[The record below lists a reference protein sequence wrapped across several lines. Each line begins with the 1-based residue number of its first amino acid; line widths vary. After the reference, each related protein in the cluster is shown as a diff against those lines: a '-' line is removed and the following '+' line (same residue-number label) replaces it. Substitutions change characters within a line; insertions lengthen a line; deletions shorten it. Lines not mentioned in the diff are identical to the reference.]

1 MPGMDVHLAV
11 AAAAVGA
18 GAVSQ
23 AVTGFGFSLVSAPF
37 LVAAAAAPRG
47 VEWNLVLSAGL
58 NLVLLARGWRLVRWA
73 EVGRLLVPALV
84 ATVGVG
90 YVARHADHR
99 VLTVTAGSL
108 CLLATA
114 LAASGWRRRR
124 RPGTGGAVVAGGISG
139 AMNVVAGIGGPP
151 VVVYGLT
158 AGWAADV
165 ARPTLQAFFFGI
177 NAVAIPSLGVT
188 SVPPVL
194 PIALV
199 LGIVGGLIVARRL
212 SEPAVRGAVLAIAA
226 AGSTLAILRGVGVL

>member
-1 MPGMDVHLAV
+1 MPRMDVHLAV

-18 GAVSQ
+18 GAVAQ

-37 LVAAAAAPRG
+37 LVAAGAAPRG

-73 EVGRLLVPALV
+73 DVGRLLVPAV
-84 ATVGVG
+84 ATTVGFG
-90 YVARHADHR
+90 YVARHADR
-99 VLTVTAGSL
+99 RALTVAAGTV
-108 CLLATA
+108 CLLATL

-124 RPGTGGAVVAGGISG
+124 RPGAAGAVTAGGISG

-158 AGWAADV
+158 AGWPAEV
-165 ARPTLQAFFFGI
+165 ARPTLQAFFLGI
-177 NAVAIPSLGVT
+177 NAVGIPSLGVT

-194 PIALV
+194 PLALV
-199 LGIVGGLIVARRL
+199 VGIVAGMAVARRL
-212 SEPAVRGAVLAIAA
+212 SEPAVRSTVLVIAG
-226 AGSTLAILRGVGVL
+226 AGSSLAILRGAGVL